1 MIEIKEIR
9 VPARNV
15 RSLVWRGDIL
25 VDWVGGGRQFTFGGE
40 VGDARV
46 FYAYGFDAAVE
57 SPSGD
62 LSVIYT
68 RLGTK
73 GLVLRRGQVLREI
86 NRSYY
91 FADSYEYPIALV
103 RLQTGSEAVI
113 HCPDHYNQLEIDDL
127 ATGERLTGSI
137 SRKPS
142 DCFHSRLACS
152 LDGTH
157 MVSAGWLWHPI
168 DEVRLYD
175 LAAALADPCHLD
187 GKGLGIEAWAEDG
200 SSAAFLPDGRL
211 AIDLVEIETNNDA
224 ENAPKEGLRLI
235 DPSRPL
241 APEVI
246 HRTGRLGTMMAVG
259 TQYLLGPYEHPKL
272 IDLETGEVVR
282 SWPHINSG
290 AQTSSILNNSPSIPP
305 IALDPLGR
313 RCAIADA
320 EGINVLEFF

>member
-15 RSLVWRGDIL
+15 RSLVWQGDIL

-40 VGDARV
+40 VGRAQV

-57 SPSGD
+57 SPSGEF
-62 LSVIYT
+62 SVIYT

-73 GLVLRRGQVLREI
+73 GLVLRRGKFVREI

-91 FADSYEYPIALV
+91 FADDYEYPIALV
-103 RLQTGSEAVI
+103 RLQAGNEVVI
-113 HCPDHYNQLEIDDL
+113 HCPDHYNQLEIEDL
-127 ATGERLTGSI
+127 ATGERLTGSTN
-137 SRKPS
+137 RKPS

-152 LDGTH
+152 LDGTR
-157 MVSAGWLWHPI
+157 MVSAGWHWHPV
-168 DEVRLYD
+168 DEVKLYD
-175 LAAALADPCHLD
+175 LAAALADPSHLD
-187 GKGLGIEAWAEDG
+187 GEGLGIDAWAEDG
-200 SSAAFLPDGRL
+200 CSAAFLPDGRL
-211 AIDLVEIETNNDA
+211 AVDLVGIVTNDDA
-224 ENAPKEGLRLI
+224 VDAPKAALRLF
-235 DPSRPL
+235 DPSGPI

-246 HRTGRLGTMMAVG
+246 HRTQRLGTMMAVG
-259 TQYLLGPYEHPKL
+259 TQHLLGLYEHPKL
-272 IDLETGEVVR
+272 VDLQTGQVVR

-290 AQTSSILNNSPSIPP
+290 AQTSSILNNSPPIPP
-305 IALDPLGR
+305 IALHALGR